1 MVKSL
6 SDLQA
11 GETCTVTEINTVP
24 RYTARL
30 RDFGIVPGVTVIC
43 RYFSPGRHLMAIE
56 CGGAVIALRRTD
68 TIPILVKN

>member
-6 SDLQA
+6 SNLQA
-11 GETCTVTEINTVP
+11 GEMCTVTEINTEP
-24 RYTARL
+24 RYSDRL
-30 RDFGIVPGVTVIC
+30 RDYGIVPGVTVIC

-68 TIPILVKN
+68 TGSILVKT